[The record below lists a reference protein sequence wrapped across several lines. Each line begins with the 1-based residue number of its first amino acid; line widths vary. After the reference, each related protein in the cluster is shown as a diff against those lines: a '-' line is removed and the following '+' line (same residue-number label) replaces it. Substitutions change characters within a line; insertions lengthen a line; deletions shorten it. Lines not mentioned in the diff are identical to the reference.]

1 MRPMYRTTTY
11 LLSTTRE
18 HKAGVISWPM
28 TYWDAHSKQALLK
41 VNSHQIDDE
50 DGNQTGRHD
59 ALQPCVALVWAN
71 QLADKAASV
80 GLRTDKTLQ
89 LQDVTTPPDV

>member
-1 MRPMYRTTTY
+1 MN
-11 LLSTTRE
+11 
-18 HKAGVISWPM
+18 
-28 TYWDAHSKQALLK
+28 YWDAAHSSKQALLK
-41 VNSHQIDDE
+41 VNSHQIDD
-50 DGNQTGRHD
+50 GGKQTGRHD
-59 ALQPCVALVWAN
+59 TLQPCAALVWAN

>member
-1 MRPMYRTTTY
+1 
-11 LLSTTRE
+11 
-18 HKAGVISWPM
+18 M

-80 GLRTDKTLQ
+80 GIGTGKMLQ
-89 LQDVTTPPDV
+89 FLQDLTTPPDV